1 MQQNVANHD
10 KTQNKTSSNTY
21 DSGRLLPGIPDPGGG
36 GGGGG
41 APPGSGGGGGAPP
54 GGGGGGGAPGG
65 RSPAK
70 GGGGGGPPEVS
81 RFGISGG
88 LPLLFFTKCS
98 TVQSSGIVPPHFLMI
113 SSSFAF
119 TF

>member
-1 MQQNVANHD
+1 MQQNAANHD
-10 KTQNKTSSNTY
+10 KTQNKTSSNMY
-21 DSGRLLPGIPDPGGG
+21 DSARLLPGIPDPGGG

-41 APPGSGGGGGAPP
+41 APPGRGGGGGAPP
-54 GGGGGGGAPGG
+54 GGGGGAPGG

-70 GGGGGGPPEVS
+70 GGGGRGPPETS